1 MSNAVTNNYRLKE
14 YIERNRRWTDK
25 AMSQLSFLNS
35 LLLTLGLG
43 FISLSYEK
51 LKTVNLKFDFINFD
65 TFLTCYVISFILVG
79 TSVFIGLSIA
89 HNRTV
94 NFRITRFI
102 NQTRLRVFESS
113 ESKLDASTTETYKAF
128 KRFWLQF
135 KYCNSFPL
143 LSTEDCEIYKT
154 LSKEKKRKFNSI
166 FSNLRVIDHN
176 LGVSTW
182 RRTNWQIGLFTIGF
196 TFYFVGSLI

>member
-1 MSNAVTNNYRLKE
+1 MNDIETKKYKMEE

-25 AMSQLSFLNS
+25 AMSQLTFLNS

-51 LKTVNLKFDFINFD
+51 LKTVDLRFDFVNTDI
-65 TFLTCYVISFILVG
+65 TLTCHVISFIIVG

-89 HNRTV
+89 HNRAV

-113 ESKLDASTTETYKAF
+113 ESKLDASTTETYKAS

-135 KYCNSFPL
+135 KYSNSFPL
-143 LSTEDCEIYKT
+143 LTTEDCENYKT
-154 LSKEKKRKFNSI
+154 LPKEKKEDFDATFRS
-166 FSNLRVIDHN
+166 LRVIGHN

-182 RRTNWQIGLFTIGF
+182 RRTNYQIGLFTVGLL
-196 TFYFVGSLI
+196 FYFFGTLI